1 MEHEP
6 SVEHDADAEVA
17 AALESRHPG
26 LQFRRDEDGALH
38 RFSDIPLTATGVL
51 SGRPFVFTYRGD
63 LARFR
68 VWPTGTQTPS
78 VHDHRPSGFPKLES
92 SRGKIVG
99 DPLSSSLTADQLIEV
114 LGEMIKMALTHL
126 KPGPDSLLP
135 VTITMPGR
143 LLEPEQVTA
152 LLAPF
157 TGRDLPPQEA
167 LLDCADLSSFSLEAL
182 GLLAERT
189 ADLFNIITL
198 VGASTELADAFTDD
212 AQAEA
217 IRHMKHALMARRRA
231 ERERRE
237 GRG

>member
-6 SVEHDADAEVA
+6 PVEHGAHAEVVT
-17 AALESRHPG
+17 ALESRHSG
-26 LQFRRDEDGALH
+26 LRFRRDEDGSLH
-38 RFSDIPLTATGVL
+38 RFGAIPLTATGVL

-99 DPLSSSLTADQLIEV
+99 DPLSSSLTAEQLIEV

-126 KPGPDSLLP
+126 KPGPDALLP
-135 VTITMPGR
+135 VTITMPDK

-167 LLDCADLSSFSLEAL
+167 LLDCTGLTSFSLDAL
-182 GLLAERT
+182 GRLAERT
-189 ADLFNIITL
+189 TELFNITTL
-198 VGASTELADAFTDD
+198 VGASDELAEAFTDE

-217 IRHMKHALMARRRA
+217 VRQMERARMARRQA
-231 ERERRE
+231 ERE

>member
-6 SVEHDADAEVA
+6 RVEHAAHAEVV

-26 LQFRRDEDGALH
+26 LRFRRDEDRSLH
-38 RFSDIPLTATGVL
+38 RFGAIPLTATGVL

-78 VHDHRPSGFPKLES
+78 VHDHQPSGFPKLES

-99 DPLSSSLTADQLIEV
+99 DPLSSSLTAEQLIEV

-135 VTITMPGR
+135 VTITMPGK

-167 LLDCADLSSFSLEAL
+167 LLDCAGLTHFSLEAL
-182 GLLAERT
+182 GRLAERT
-189 ADLFNIITL
+189 ADLFNIATL
-198 VGASTELADAFTDD
+198 VGASAELSEAFTDE
-212 AQAEA
+212 AQLEA
-217 IRHMKHALMARRRA
+217 VRQMKRARMARRRA
-231 ERERRE
+231 EREGRE
-237 GRG
+237 QRG